1 MGTPLHNDRCL
12 HNNRRH
18 RRSNRRQRDQRRAQ
32 AHQRQRDD
40 SQFVELLDV
49 VGTSML
55 VESTNTLPQVRHE
68 SVLSA
73 LSTRAN
79 RFRGSTIHSR
89 DIDQQQ
95 LNGNRIDDTGT
106 VQINDRAITAEE
118 IRREE
123 QEYLRS
129 QVLEEI
135 EMRGVSDEVLTV
147 HGTAPGSK
155 QEGITRLL
163 YENANGIDCRQ
174 VDGKKVAKARAL
186 HNSLEA
192 DIVAYSEHRLNYRH
206 AGNRTGFNQLFRG
219 GETDIRSIVAH
230 NVHENVNRVQEGG
243 TATLIFGPTIQYLT
257 SEETHKDETGLGRW
271 VVTTLT
277 GHQGFTTRI
286 ICGYNPCGNSNLES
300 GTVYAQHR
308 RYLLNRG
315 CLTCPRVKF
324 RQDLQAALQQ
334 WREQGDRLIV
344 CLDANEHIYKKSIG
358 KMLTDPNGLAMKE
371 VVGTFTGKEIGPT
384 FFRGSKPIDGVWA
397 TSEVTIAAAC
407 VMPAGFGIGD
417 HRMFVV
423 DILTSS
429 LVGNNPIRVLRPCAR
444 RLNTKLP
451 GVVAK
456 YNDKLENLVLEHRII
471 ERMGEAHERSRTDA
485 EAKNKMDTVDMEFT
499 DYKKSAEKDCRKI
512 KSGSIP
518 FSPESEIWI
527 RRHRVY
533 TTLLARSTGRQVN
546 RGNLIRS
553 ARRAGILAPFDLTEQ
568 EIRGRLRTCADHCE
582 YYRDHGLPY
591 RRRHLLRRSEVA
603 REEGNEDGAKEILA
617 MIARERQRD
626 FWRSMKGAMQGQ
638 NGRSVQAVQVE
649 QADGTIVEHTNQA
662 DIEEAIWS
670 NIHRRRFFL
679 AEEAPICQGQL
690 RGEFGYSANTAASRA
705 VLEGTYEADNVD
717 QATQEIFD
725 ACARIREN
733 VPANSVSD
741 RITGEDWSRHWSSGV
756 REETSSSESGIHFGH
771 IIASA
776 GSQLLSHTYATQC
789 SIVLRR
795 GIHLERWSRGLS
807 VMLEK
812 LRGCTLI
819 SKLRSILLMEADF
832 NAANKMIYGVR
843 MMNNVRA
850 HNLMPDEIFS
860 ERNRTADDG
869 TLSKVLFYD
878 LVRQS
883 RRPAGVSSVDADN
896 CYDRV
901 AHAIASLV
909 FQAFGVSEQSAGAM
923 LQTIQEMKFFLR
935 TAFGDSKTA
944 AGSTIEIKTQGL
956 CQGNGAAPASWTV
969 VSIAILNAHKR
980 KGHGATFVCPI
991 SCTVSQLA
999 AILFVDDTD
1008 VIHFRM
1014 DADESVLE
1022 AHRQLQDSVLSWGNL
1037 LIATGGSLKPAKC
1050 FYHLISF
1057 AWKHDGSWQYANN
1070 EEVEELAIVIPQP
1083 DDTVTPISHLGANV
1097 SSKTLGSMTC
1107 PSGDP
1112 SAALHRV
1119 QEKAQGWIDEVT
1131 NAGLPRR
1138 NIWFLVDHQF
1148 HPKVMFGCSTI
1159 TANFNALTLALH
1171 RQYYQLLPMGGIR
1184 RSVKTEVRY
1193 LGKWFYGSGCPHLGV
1208 ECLVGQLKK
1217 LLTHYGC
1224 QTVVGRLLQS
1234 SMEMF
1239 TIELGL
1245 SNQPLTEKYSQVSHW
1260 VTHSWIKSLWE
1271 KIDIFGMEVELGN
1284 IEIMP
1289 PRVGD
1294 DWLMRRLIQ
1303 MGCTRKEL
1311 IRLNRVRLHQ
1321 QVLFLSDVLDAGGRA
1336 LDRKYLI
1343 RRTPQEKW
1351 SSLTF
1356 PRECPSN
1363 KDFRVWRDTLL
1374 QLRPGG
1380 RHASSR
1386 VTEFTR
1392 PGHKVWEWR
1401 FDEAGS
1407 RLLHMKSHSMDVYVP
1422 SQVPGYGRRPNCWT
1436 RSAPHDREVEECEV
1450 ICSVKDVGLAVRAI
1464 CSYSSL
1470 APPPPMPGT
1479 FWEVLVSWNCTW
1491 MWETIQLVGDMNW
1504 IADSIASGDCIAVTD
1519 GSYMRELTTEVC
1531 ANAFF
1536 FENADRTCKLVGAF
1550 PERSETA
1557 NAYRGELLG
1566 LMAIHLLL
1574 LAVNKVNPGL
1584 DGTVTI
1590 YSDCQRALGS
1600 VEGLPTLKIP
1610 TKYKHSDILKNIL
1623 VNCSDLSFRR
1633 TYEHI
1638 SAHQDDSADFH
1649 TLSRAAQLNCAV
1661 DAGAKRQLTGLDP
1674 TASLH
1679 QHRFPLEPIVC
1690 FAGSRKLTA
1699 SMGKFIRFYAHKRLA
1714 RTSLSEMNVVSKRQF
1729 DEIAWSYV
1737 GAALEEVPRMFQ
1749 LWACKQVLGI
1759 ASTYGWMSKWDFSVD
1774 ALCPSCRQC
1783 TETAEHVLQCNEA
1796 GRVDTLLQTIDSFA
1810 LWLDKMD
1817 TDPTLAD
1824 CLVQY
1829 ARGRGGVSM
1838 QEICRERDNR
1848 LKMMAKAQDIIGW
1861 RRFMEG
1867 MISHQVVDRQRDHLR
1882 CKGTQWQLN
1891 KWASGLV
1898 VRLLEIT
1905 HGQWLYRN
1913 VVVHDRTAGRL
1924 ALIRKERIMV
1934 DIEEQQS
1941 KGEEGLL
1948 EQHKYLLEVN
1958 LDNLGESDG
1967 VGHEYWLLAIRAA
1980 RVACATIGEPETP
1993 GTLRGRT
2000 RSITRQQSGHPGD
2013 GQDYG

>member
-1 MGTPLHNDRCL
+1 
-12 HNNRRH
+12 
-18 RRSNRRQRDQRRAQ
+18 
-32 AHQRQRDD
+32 
-40 SQFVELLDV
+40 
-49 VGTSML
+49 
-55 VESTNTLPQVRHE
+55 
-68 SVLSA
+68 
-73 LSTRAN
+73 
-79 RFRGSTIHSR
+79 
-89 DIDQQQ
+89 
-95 LNGNRIDDTGT
+95 
-106 VQINDRAITAEE
+106 
-118 IRREE
+118 
-123 QEYLRS
+123 
-129 QVLEEI
+129 
-135 EMRGVSDEVLTV
+135 
-147 HGTAPGSK
+147 
-155 QEGITRLL
+155 
-163 YENANGIDCRQ
+163 
-174 VDGKKVAKARAL
+174 
-186 HNSLEA
+186 
-192 DIVAYSEHRLNYRH
+192 
-206 AGNRTGFNQLFRG
+206 
-219 GETDIRSIVAH
+219 
-230 NVHENVNRVQEGG
+230 
-243 TATLIFGPTIQYLT
+243 
-257 SEETHKDETGLGRW
+257 
-271 VVTTLT
+271 
-277 GHQGFTTRI
+277 
-286 ICGYNPCGNSNLES
+286 
-300 GTVYAQHR
+300 
-308 RYLLNRG
+308 
-315 CLTCPRVKF
+315 
-324 RQDLQAALQQ
+324 
-334 WREQGDRLIV
+334 
-344 CLDANEHIYKKSIG
+344 
-358 KMLTDPNGLAMKE
+358 MKE
-371 VVGTFTGKEIGPT
+371 VVGTFTGKDIGPT

-397 TSEVTIAAAC
+397 TSEVTISAAC

-417 HRMFVV
+417 HRLFVV
-423 DILTSS
+423 DIHTSS
-429 LVGNNPIRVLRPCAR
+429 LVGANPVRVLRSCAR

-456 YNDKLENLVLEHRII
+456 YNDKLEELVLEHRII
-471 ERMGEAHERSRTDA
+471 ERMGEAHEHSSSNA
-485 EAKNKMDTVDMEFT
+485 EAKMKMDAVDNEFKE
-499 DYKKSAEKDCRKI
+499 YKKSAEKGCRKI

-527 RRHRVY
+527 RRLQVY
-533 TTLLARSTGRQVN
+533 TTLLARTKGRQVN

-568 EIRGRLRTCADHCE
+568 EIRGRLRTCEEHCD
-582 YYRDHGLPY
+582 YYREHGLPY
-591 RRRHLLRRSEVA
+591 RRRHLLHRAEVA
-603 REEGNEDGAKEILA
+603 REEGNEVGAKEILA

-626 FWRSMKGAMQGQ
+626 FWKSMKGAMQRQ
-638 NGRSVQAVQVE
+638 SGRSVQAVQVE
-649 QADGTIVEHTNQA
+649 QDDGEVLEHTNQA
-662 DIEEAIWS
+662 EIEEAIWT

-679 AEEAPICQGQL
+679 AEEAPICQGTL

-705 VLEGTYEADNVD
+705 VLDGTYVGSDID
-717 QATQEIFD
+717 PATQELFD
-725 ACARIREN
+725 ACARIREI

-741 RITGEDWSRHWSSGV
+741 RITGGDWGRHWSRGI

-776 GSQLLSHTYATQC
+776 ESPLLSHAYATQC

-795 GIHLERWSRGLS
+795 GIQLERWSRGLS

-812 LRGCTLI
+812 LKGCTLI

-843 MMNNVRA
+843 MMHNVRA

-860 ERNRTADDG
+860 ERNRTAEDG

-896 CYDRV
+896 CYDRI

-909 FQAFGVSEQSAGAM
+909 FQAFGVSESSAGAM
-923 LQTIQEMKFFLR
+923 LKTIQEMKFFLR

-956 CQGNGAAPASWTV
+956 CQGNGAAPAGWTV
-969 VSIAILNAHKR
+969 VSIAILNAHKQ
-980 KGHGATFVCPI
+980 KGHGATFLCPI
-991 SCTVSQLA
+991 SSMVSHLA

-1057 AWKHDGSWQYANN
+1057 VWKHDGSWQYANN
-1070 EEVEELAIVIPQP
+1070 EDVEEFAIVIPQP
-1083 DDTVTPISHLGANV
+1083 DNTVTAITHLGVNEA
-1097 SSKTLGSMTC
+1097 SKTLGSMTC

-1112 SAALHRV
+1112 SAALRRV
-1119 QEKAQGWIDEVT
+1119 QEKAQGWIDDAK
-1131 NAGLPRR
+1131 NAGIPRR

-1148 HPKVMFGCSTI
+1148 SPKVMFGCSTI
-1159 TANFNALTLALH
+1159 TADFSALTLALH
-1171 RQYYQLLPMGGIR
+1171 RQYYQLLPLGGIR

-1193 LGKWFYGSGCPHLGV
+1193 LGKGFYGSGCPHFGV
-1208 ECLVGQLKK
+1208 ECLVGQLEK

-1239 TIELGL
+1239 IIELGL
-1245 SNQPLTEKYSQVSHW
+1245 SNQPLTEKYSRSSHW

-1271 KIDIFGMEVELGN
+1271 KIDLFCIEVDLGN
-1284 IEIMP
+1284 IKITP

-1294 DWLMRRLIQ
+1294 DWLMRRFVQ
-1303 MGCTRKEL
+1303 MGCNRKEL
-1311 IRLNRVRLHQ
+1311 LRLNRVRLHQ
-1321 QVLFLSDVLDAGGRA
+1321 QALFLSDVLDAGGRA
-1336 LDRKYLI
+1336 LDRKYMV
-1343 RRTPQEKW
+1343 RRKPQETW

-1363 KDFRVWRDTLL
+1363 KDFRVWREHLL

-1380 RHASSR
+1380 RHAASR
-1386 VTEFTR
+1386 VMEFIHS
-1392 PGHKVWEWR
+1392 GHKVWEWR

-1407 RLLHMKSHSMDVYVP
+1407 RLLHVKAHTMDVYVP

-1436 RSAPHDREVEECEV
+1436 RSAPHDREIEECEV
-1450 ICSVKDVGLAVRAI
+1450 VCSVKEIGLAVHAI
-1464 CSYSSL
+1464 CSSSSL
-1470 APPPPMPGT
+1470 APLPPLPVT
-1479 FWEVLVSWNCTW
+1479 FWDVLVSWECTW
-1491 MWETIQLVGDMNW
+1491 MWDSVQLVGDMNW
-1504 IADSIASGDCIAVTD
+1504 IADSITAGDCIAVTD

-1574 LAVNKVNPGL
+1574 LAVNKVTPDLNGS
-1584 DGTVTI
+1584 VKI

-1638 SAHQDDSADFH
+1638 SAHQDDSAAFH

-1661 DAGAKRQLTGLDP
+1661 DAGAKRQLTNLDP
-1674 TASLH
+1674 TMTLT

-1690 FAGSRKLTA
+1690 FAGARKLTA

-1714 RTSLSEMNVVSKRQF
+1714 RTPLSQMKVLDIRQF
-1729 DEIAWSYV
+1729 VEIAWHHV
-1737 GAALEEVPRMFQ
+1737 GAAMDEVPRMFQ

-1759 ASTYGWMSKWDFSVD
+1759 ASTNGWVSKWDLSVD
-1774 ALCPSCRQC
+1774 ELCPSCRQC
-1783 TETAEHVLQCNEA
+1783 PETAEHVLHCNEA
-1796 GRVDTLLQTIDSFA
+1796 GRVETLLLTIDSLE
-1810 LWLDKMD
+1810 LWLEKMD
-1817 TDPTLAD
+1817 TDPVLAD
-1824 CLVQY
+1824 GLVQY
-1829 ARGRGGVSM
+1829 ARGRGGISM
-1838 QEICRERDNR
+1838 AEICREMDSRY
-1848 LKMMAKAQDIIGW
+1848 KTMARSQDIIGW

-1867 MISHQVVDRQRDHLR
+1867 MISQHVVERQRDHLR
-1882 CKGTQWQLN
+1882 CRGTQWQLN
-1891 KWASGLV
+1891 RWASGLV

-1924 ALIRKERIMV
+1924 ALVRKEKIMV
-1934 DIEEQQS
+1934 DIEEQQRI
-1941 KGEEGLL
+1941 GEDGLL
-1948 EQHKYLLEVN
+1948 EAHKYLLEVN

-1980 RVACATIGEPETP
+1980 RVACATIGEPEPP
-1993 GTLRGRT
+1993 GTIRGRT
-2000 RSITRQQSGHPGD
+2000 RSITRQQSAHPGD
-2013 GQDYG
+2013 GHDYG